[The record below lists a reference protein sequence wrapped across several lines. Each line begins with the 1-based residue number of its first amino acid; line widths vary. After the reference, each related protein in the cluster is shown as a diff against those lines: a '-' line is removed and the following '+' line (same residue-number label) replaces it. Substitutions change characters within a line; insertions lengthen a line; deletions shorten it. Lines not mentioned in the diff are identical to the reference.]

1 MNSMNEIPRHVG
13 KPHPLKRIQEASFF
27 PTNSMRVFIL
37 SLLALAAAH
46 ASAPAA
52 WGGAHVT
59 TLGKVDASS
68 GSNLALRGG
77 FVDTIKNMVSL
88 ASFPARDATNV
99 VVQANSL
106 CRRHHPCTLHSCTDA
121 HFLYNAPG
129 DNWSKCSSHGRK
141 QLSRDVLCGLGCIV
155 YMVFNIDAGKK

>member
-1 MNSMNEIPRHVG
+1 M
-13 KPHPLKRIQEASFF
+13 KQASEVA
-27 PTNSMRVFIL
+27 TNSMRVFIL
-37 SLLALAAAH
+37 SLLAVAAAH

-88 ASFPARDATNV
+88 ALFP
-99 VVQANSL
+99 
-106 CRRHHPCTLHSCTDA
+106 CRRVNQSASKHIYHVDIIRAHCIVTLNS
-121 HFLYNAPG
+121 HFLYNSPG
-129 DNWSKCSSHGRK
+129 N
-141 QLSRDVLCGLGCIV
+141 
-155 YMVFNIDAGKK
+155 Y